1 MNKFEDAIK
10 RVTVNP
16 IIRFL
21 GRRIEK
27 KNFSGEPI
35 FITASPR
42 SGTTLLLSM
51 LGAHP
56 NIFAIP
62 EQTYAFDR
70 WTKVKNRP
78 YKYFPYRID
87 RMYRHFLFHGID
99 KTATRWLEKTP
110 RHVEHIE
117 KIADFYDEKV
127 KIIHLIRDGRDVVVS
142 RHPKHRPDEYW
153 VSTKRW
159 LKSVQSAWPLRNK
172 PYVYTVFYEDL
183 VRDYLPYLKEICEFI
198 EEPFTEEMEN
208 WIDKTNVKQSKHW
221 KDGIKQ
227 VHAGA
232 IGKWQKPEHKKR
244 IEEFMANDEA
254 VEMMKKL
261 GYLK

>member
-1 MNKFEDAIK
+1 MNKFEDAVK

-16 IIRFL
+16 VIRFL

-99 KTATRWLEKTP
+99 KTVRDFISVIQSTP
-110 RHVEHIE
+110 LDRYNSLNRFIVFNRH
-117 KIADFYDEKV
+117 
-127 KIIHLIRDGRDVVVS
+127 
-142 RHPKHRPDEYW
+142 
-153 VSTKRW
+153 T
-159 LKSVQSAWPLRNK
+159 
-172 PYVYTVFYEDL
+172 YVY
-183 VRDYLPYLKEICEFI
+183 
-198 EEPFTEEMEN
+198 
-208 WIDKTNVKQSKHW
+208 S
-221 KDGIKQ
+221 
-227 VHAGA
+227 
-232 IGKWQKPEHKKR
+232 
-244 IEEFMANDEA
+244 
-254 VEMMKKL
+254 
-261 GYLK
+261 